1 MEEIILDLEH
11 EGDAPIDWQSETI
24 LERDGKGNVFEVIV
38 PDDEDG
44 DADVAND

>member
-24 LERDGKGNVFEVIV
+24 LERDGKGRVFEVFV
-38 PDDEDG
+38 PDDEG
-44 DADVAND
+44 DDEDAADD